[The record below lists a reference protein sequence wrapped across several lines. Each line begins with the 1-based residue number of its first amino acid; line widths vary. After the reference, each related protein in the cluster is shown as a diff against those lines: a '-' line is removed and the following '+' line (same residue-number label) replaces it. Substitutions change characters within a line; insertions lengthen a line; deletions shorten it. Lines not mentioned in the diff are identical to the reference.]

1 MIFRNSKTITIFI
14 RTFCYILLFF
24 FRILRLN
31 FSLFPIIFFWR
42 HKMRIDD
49 EEYSIEYLRKAI
61 RLYKDFE
68 TGALAKLLEE
78 GMKK

>member
-1 MIFRNSKTITIFI
+1 
-14 RTFCYILLFF
+14 
-24 FRILRLN
+24 
-31 FSLFPIIFFWR
+31 
-42 HKMRIDD
+42 MRIDD

-78 GMKK
+78 GMKKWVFNRTIELENLSP